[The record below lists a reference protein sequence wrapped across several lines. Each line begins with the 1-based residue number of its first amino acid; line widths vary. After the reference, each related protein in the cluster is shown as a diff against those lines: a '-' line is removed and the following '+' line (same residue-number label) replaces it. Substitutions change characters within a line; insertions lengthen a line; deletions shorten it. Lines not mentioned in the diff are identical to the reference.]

1 MKTTLDIDD
10 RLLTQAKAEAA
21 KQRKSLT
28 RLIEEG
34 LALRLR
40 PGRDKRSRAINVTL
54 PVFKGKG
61 GLAAGIDP
69 TSNEALFD
77 AADS

>member
-10 RLLTQAKAEAA
+10 RLLREAKAAGAREG
-21 KQRKSLT
+21 KSLT

-40 PGRDKRSRAINVTL
+40 PPRAHPAKGKITL
-54 PVFKGKG
+54 PVFKGCT
-61 GLAAGIDP
+61 GLAPGIDP
-69 TSNEALFD
+69 GSNRAMYDAEEA
-77 AADS
+77 